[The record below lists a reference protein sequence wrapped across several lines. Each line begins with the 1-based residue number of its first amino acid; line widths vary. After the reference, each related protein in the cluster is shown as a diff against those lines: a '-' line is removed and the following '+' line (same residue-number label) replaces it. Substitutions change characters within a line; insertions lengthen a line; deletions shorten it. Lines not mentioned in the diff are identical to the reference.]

1 MEASLPPSRRYGCRN
16 QYTDIHERRN
26 KMKIAWLSSWPP
38 RPCGIATYSDELIEA
53 LRKAQNEIHVI
64 CHPDGGRPGEKKIYP
79 VMKTEVPGWDETVYD
94 TVQKINP
101 DIVHIQHEYGLYQ
114 TSGDNASGLFRFLFR
129 LQVQQKYP
137 AVITYHSVYSR
148 LKPMI
153 RLYMDVMQRLVQAG
167 IVHTEYQW
175 MNLHANL
182 GRVAD
187 NVYVIP
193 HGAAAGIS
201 IPKAQAK
208 KKLELDGK
216 LVLGMLGWF
225 TPTKGFDSVLEIWDD
240 LARNLGENAVLVLA
254 GDARL
259 GDPNQIDYKQ
269 KLLDLV
275 EKSAHKDQIKIHLG
289 SFTPEEYNYTM
300 ACFDLMVMPYTFA
313 SQSGNLAHSFA
324 LGVPAVV
331 SGLEGLK
338 AEAEASGAAV
348 AVPPGDRE
356 ELKRAI
362 MTIMGNESLRKT
374 YAKRAKFYVKHKIS
388 WPNTAKKHMRVYRKS
403 ANRLKRGARDL
414 IADAILSN

>member
-1 MEASLPPSRRYGCRN
+1 
-16 QYTDIHERRN
+16 
-26 KMKIAWLSSWPP
+26 MKIAWLSSWPP
-38 RPCGIATYSDELIEA
+38 RPCGIATYSDELIMA
-53 LRKAQNEIHVI
+53 LRKAQYEIDVI
-64 CHPDGGRPGEKKIYP
+64 CHPDGGRPGEKNVYP
-79 VMKTEVPGWDETVYD
+79 VMNTEVPGWDETVYD
-94 TVQKINP
+94 TIQKINP

-114 TSGDNASGLFRFLFR
+114 TSGDHASGLYRFLFR
-129 LQVQQKYP
+129 LQVQGKYP

-148 LKPMI
+148 LNPRI
-153 RLYMDVMQRLVQAG
+153 RLYMDIMQRLVQAG
-167 IVHTEYQW
+167 IVHAEYQW

-182 GRVAD
+182 GRMVD

-193 HGAAAGIS
+193 HGAATEVS

-208 KKLELDGK
+208 KQIELEGK

-225 TPTKGFDSVLEIWDD
+225 TQTKGFDRVLEIWDD
-240 LARNLGENAVLVLA
+240 LADELGDNTWLVLA

-259 GDPNQIDYKQ
+259 GDPNQKDYKK

-275 EKSAHKDQIKIHLG
+275 ARCVHNDRIKVLQG
-289 SFTPEEYNYTM
+289 SFTPEEYNRIM
-300 ACFDLMVMPYTFA
+300 AAFDLMVMPYTFA

-348 AVPPGDRE
+348 AVSPGDSE

-362 MTIMGNESLRKT
+362 LMIMSDGDLRK
-374 YAKRAKFYVKHKIS
+374 KLIQRASAYVKKKINWS
-388 WPNTAKKHMRVYRKS
+388 ITAKKHMQVYKKAAMRM
-403 ANRLKRGARDL
+403 KRGERDL
-414 IADAILSN
+414 ITEAIL